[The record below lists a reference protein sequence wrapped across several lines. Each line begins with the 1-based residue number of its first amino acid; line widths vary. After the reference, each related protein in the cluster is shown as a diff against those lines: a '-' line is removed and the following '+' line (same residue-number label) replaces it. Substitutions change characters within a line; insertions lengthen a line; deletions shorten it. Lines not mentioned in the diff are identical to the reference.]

1 MGKTYTIRSMLKW
14 VVPCASFV
22 YLLVVPAHAQ
32 ESICARVK
40 IEIKQELTLERQG
53 FDAKMVINNGLPDSA
68 LTEVQIVVNF
78 TDANGNPVTATSN
91 PSNTNA
97 AFFVRVDSLENIAD
111 VSGDGT
117 IPAGKE
123 AEIHWLIVPAPGAGG
138 SDPRGTLYNVGA
150 TLTYML
156 AGEQKTLDVIPD
168 YIFVQPMPQLSLD
181 YFLPEDVYGDDA
193 FSDAIEPPIP
203 FSLGIRVKNA
213 GFGPADR
220 LKIESGQPR
229 IVENEQGLLI
239 GFRITGSEVNEHPAN
254 KSLLVDLGTIEP
266 NASSVARWVMECTL
280 TGEFVDFDAYFTHD
294 DSLGGELTSLIKSIG
309 THFLVHDVLV
319 DLSGRDAVRDFLA
332 RDVDILRVYESS
344 GVDTEVA
351 DVSEDASLVL
361 QGTAGSNRLYR
372 FTAPVT
378 TGPWYAKVRLAE
390 GASLEYSSALR
401 GDGKTLHAA
410 NVWISQER
418 VTPQSPWD
426 YYLNVFDINGGGV
439 YELAL
444 RQKPVPVNAPP
455 VLHYVGKKATRVD
468 QQLGFYIQAT
478 DPNGT
483 IPVLG
488 GTPLPVGASLTN
500 NGDGTASFRWTPTT
514 GQEGVHL
521 VRFSATDGEFTDWE
535 VSKLFVGQAGE
546 AFCGDVPCSLANW
559 GVKIQDLL
567 ALSESGISTVK
578 WESVEGVGYDLYV
591 SDEPFSG
598 AMGWNKVA
606 GQISGAP
613 GQEAY
618 PDEQLGTNRMRRF
631 YKVTVEGESPDTNG
645 VWGVVRTIAKPGYTM
660 MSAPLRT
667 DLRMDGEFGVA
678 LAEQLV
684 GDQGGVGDG
693 VGDELYILEPSG
705 AWRVL
710 YLDGTGVWKE
720 SSGQPSDYTLHAGQG
735 FFLARNSTV
744 SARVTI
750 AGSVGNDGTRTNQLV
765 VGWNMIGISEGKSLP
780 IKETLANANPVG
792 GASEETAD
800 LLVLQNPNG
809 SWRRMMYVQG
819 WGAPYDENWFD
830 LSTFQITTNRLEPGA
845 AYYYLR
851 RSSGGAT
858 SIRF

>member
-1 MGKTYTIRSMLKW
+1 MNNAIRKL
-14 VVPCASFV
+14 ALSFV
-22 YLLVVPAHAQ
+22 VIVAMATPSALAQ
-32 ESICARVK
+32 ESICSRVK

-68 LTEVQIVVNF
+68 LTDVNIEVNF
-78 TDANGNPVTATSN
+78 TDAVGNPVLATSN
-91 PSNTNA
+91 PNHTNA
-97 AFFVRVDSLENIAD
+97 MFFIRVDTLENIAD

-117 IPAGKE
+117 IQAGKE
-123 AEIHWLIVPAPGAGG
+123 AEIHWLIVPAPGTGG
-138 SDPRGTLYNVGA
+138 ADPQGRMYNVGA

-156 AGEQKTLDVIPD
+156 SGEQKTVEVTPD
-168 YIFVQPMPQLSLD
+168 YIYVAPMPHLTLD

-193 FSDAIEPPIP
+193 FSDAIEPPVP
-203 FSLGIRVKNA
+203 FGLGVRVKNT
-213 GFGPADR
+213 GFGPAHE

-239 GFRITGSEVNEHPAN
+239 GFRITGSEVNERPAN
-254 KSLLVDLGTIEP
+254 KSLLVNLGTIDP
-266 NASSVARWVMECTL
+266 TKSSVARWVMECTL

-294 DSLGGELTSLIKSIG
+294 DSLGGELTSLIKSVD
-309 THFLVHDVLV
+309 THLLVHDVLV

-332 RDVDILRVYESS
+332 RDADILRVYESS
-344 GVDTEVA
+344 GVDTETA
-351 DVSEDASLVL
+351 EVSETSTLVSL
-361 QGTAGSNRLYR
+361 GMSGSNQNYR
-372 FTAPVT
+372 FSAPVT
-378 TGPWYAKVRLAE
+378 TGPWFAKVRLPE
-390 GASLEYSSALR
+390 GASLEYSSAVR
-401 GDGKTLHAA
+401 GDGKLLHAA

-426 YYLNVFDINGGGV
+426 YYLNVFDVNGGGD
-439 YELAL
+439 YAL
-444 RQKPVPVNAPP
+444 SLRERPVPVQAPP
-455 VLHYVGKKATRVD
+455 VLHYVGKKATRVG

-483 IPVLG
+483 IPLLAG
-488 GTPLPVGASLTN
+488 APLSTGASLTN
-500 NGDGTASFRWTPTT
+500 NGDGTASFRWTPIS

-535 VSKLFVGQAGE
+535 VAKLFVGQVGE

-567 ALSESGISTVK
+567 ALSESGTSTVK

-598 AMGWNKVA
+598 NMAWNKVA

-613 GQEAY
+613 GQEAH

-645 VWGVVRTIAKPGYTM
+645 VWGVIRTIARTGYTM

-667 DLRMDGEFGVA
+667 DLRFDGDFGAA

-684 GDQGGVGDG
+684 GDNGGVGDG
-693 VGDELYILEPSG
+693 VGDEIYILEPSG

-710 YLDGTGVWKE
+710 YLDGAGVWKE
-720 SSGQPSDYTLHAGQG
+720 SSGQPSVYTLHAGQG

-744 SARVTI
+744 SARVTM
-750 AGSVGNDGTRTNQLV
+750 AGAVGNDGTLTNQLV
-765 VGWNMIGISEGKSLP
+765 VGWNMIGVSEGKSLP
-780 IKETLANANPVG
+780 LKETLATAGPVG